1 MDPYAEVSKIIYWS
15 LLNFK
20 LIYTIW
26 PTQLRRL
33 TNYIRDEGGK

>member
-1 MDPYAEVSKIIYWS
+1 MDQYAEVSNIIYLS

-26 PTQLRRL
+26 PTQLRSL
-33 TNYIRDEGGK
+33 TNYIRDERGK